1 MAFDI
6 IGNILES
13 IVNIVI
19 AFGVNSEMRY
29 PRSQMEPEKKKTLN
43 AAGKQGAC
51 LFKGKEV
58 VPWARKLLIL
68 LGSSKLSSTCN

>member
-43 AAGKQGAC
+43 DA
-51 LFKGKEV
+51 
-58 VPWARKLLIL
+58 W
-68 LGSSKLSSTCN
+68 